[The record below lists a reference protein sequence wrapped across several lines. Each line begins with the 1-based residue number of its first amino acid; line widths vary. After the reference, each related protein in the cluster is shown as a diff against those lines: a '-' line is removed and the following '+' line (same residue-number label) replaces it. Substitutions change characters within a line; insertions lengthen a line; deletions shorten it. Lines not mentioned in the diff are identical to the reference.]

1 MNSPVLH
8 LHPDRETCVAE
19 LAQVLAVR
27 LRAASQGGVGARLLL
42 PGGQSP
48 LPLLQ
53 RLAAL
58 ELDWSQVALAPS
70 DERWVAADD
79 PASNLRLLREALPQ
93 ARWLDPRQGSTPQ
106 LAAQGWGERLQ
117 GWLPLTAALL
127 GMGEDGHF
135 ASLFPDMPGLAAA
148 LAADA
153 VPAAVVGVAP
163 VQPRLR
169 LSPNL
174 ALLLRSDWLGLLVF
188 GTAKRALLERVLAD
202 NPETRT
208 LPVHALLQQAGKR
221 LQIYWAP

>member
-1 MNSPVLH
+1 MNSPVFH

-19 LAQVLAVR
+19 LAQVLAGR
-27 LRAASQGGVGARLLL
+27 LRAAGQGGERAHLLL

-53 RLAAL
+53 RLVAL
-58 ELDWSQVALAPS
+58 ELDWSQVELAPS

-79 PASNLRLLREALPQ
+79 PASNLRLLRDALPQ
-93 ARWLDPRQGSTPQ
+93 ARWLDPRQGPTPQ
-106 LAAQGWGERLQ
+106 LAAMGWGERLQ

-153 VPAAVVGVAP
+153 APAAVVGVAP
-163 VQPRLR
+163 LQPRLR

-188 GTAKRALLERVLAD
+188 GTAKRALLEAVLAD
-202 NPETRT
+202 HPDTRT
-208 LPVHALLQQAGKR
+208 LPVRALLQQAGKR

>member
-8 LHPDRETCVAE
+8 LYPDRESCAAE
-19 LAQVLAVR
+19 LAQVLAGR
-27 LRAASQGGVGARLLL
+27 LRAATQGGAQAHLLL

-58 ELDWSQVALAPS
+58 ELDWSQVELAPS

-79 PASNLRLLREALPQ
+79 AASNLRLLRDALPQ
-93 ARWLDPRQGSTPQ
+93 AHWLDPRQGPTPQ
-106 LAAQGWGERLQ
+106 LAAEGWAERLQ
-117 GWLPLTAALL
+117 CWLPLTAVLL

-153 VPAAVVGVAP
+153 APSALVGVAP
-163 VQPRLR
+163 VQPCLR
-169 LSPNL
+169 LTPNL

-188 GTAKRALLERVLAD
+188 GAAKRALLEAVLAD
-202 NPETRT
+202 RPQTRT